1 MASPLRRAGVPFRML
16 FLCTHNSARSIL
28 SEALANHLSNG
39 RVEAFSAGS
48 QPSGRVNP
56 NALSALRSLGVS
68 TDGLGSKSWSEFAQ
82 PGAPVMDLVVTV
94 CGNAARGSCPVWPGN
109 PQAVHWGYDDPS
121 EMAGGP
127 DAVAA
132 AFLDTARR
140 IADRLQRYF
149 AQELPASAPRM
160 LLGSDWAGSAV
171 PTNSGG
177 PPIDSE

>member
-1 MASPLRRAGVPFRML
+1 MASPLQRAEVPFRML

-28 SEALANHLSNG
+28 SEALANHLGEG

-56 NALSALRSLGVS
+56 NALAALRALGIA
-68 TDGLGSKSWSEFAQ
+68 TDGLGSKSWDEFAR

-94 CGNAARGSCPVWPGN
+94 CGNAAREACPVWPGS
-109 PQAVHWGYDDPS
+109 PQAVHWGYEDPS
-121 EMAGGP
+121 DVPGGP

-140 IADRLQRYF
+140 IAERLQGYF
-149 AQELPASAPRM
+149 LQELPARTLARRVTGRPVE
-160 LLGSDWAGSAV
+160 AT
-171 PTNSGG
+171 PSG
-177 PPIDSE
+177 E